1 MTAPADVV
9 RVHATGVAR
18 GLMQA
23 GGCVWPCA
31 LGRSGLTRLK
41 REGDGA
47 TPRGSF
53 ALGPVYYRPDR
64 GPPPRTGLDVVAID
78 PQLGWCDD
86 PARCAYNRPVR
97 LPFAGSHERMWREDG
112 LYDWV
117 VVIGHNTQPPLRPFG
132 SAIFLHLARPGLL
145 PTEGCIALRRA
156 DMAKLLPRLGPGTRL
171 VVG

>member
-1 MTAPADVV
+1 MTAPAGRI
-9 RVHATGVAR
+9 RVHATGAAR

-23 GGCVWPCA
+23 GRAVWPCA
-31 LGRSGLTRLK
+31 LGRSGLTWLK

-64 GPPPRTGLDVVAID
+64 VPPPRTGLDVVPID

-86 PARCAYNRPVR
+86 AASRAYNRPVR

-112 LYDWV
+112 LYDYV
-117 VVIGHNTQPPLRPFG
+117 VVIGHNTQLPLRPFG
-132 SAIFLHLARPGLL
+132 SAIFLHLARPGFL
-145 PTEGCIALRRA
+145 PTEGCVALRRD
-156 DMAKLLPRLGPGTRL
+156 DMLKLLPRLGPDTRL